1 MQATEEYYLNRIA
14 ELEAK
19 LEKIRYYA
27 EMMGT
32 QVFLDIVND

>member
-19 LEKIRYYA
+19 LEKIKYYA
-27 EMMGT
+27 ELMGVE
-32 QVFLDIVND
+32 VFLNIIND